1 MMVESD
7 PRSGGIMSS
16 RIRNRGIAVAVVLAG
31 LILPLPAAASPS
43 RAEEGWER
51 AWSGLLVW
59 LGAGT
64 EAVGRVLTEWS
75 SSSIDPL
82 GGQVPAGVSPEGS
95 ESSSSVDPNDQ
106 ER

>member
-16 RIRNRGIAVAVVLAG
+16 RIINRGIAVAVVLAG

-51 AWSGLLVW
+51 AWSGLVAW
-59 LGAGT
+59 LGSEIEEGW
-64 EAVGRVLTEWS
+64 GVLSEWS
-75 SSSIDPL
+75 SSYIDPL
-82 GGQVPAGVSPEGS
+82 GGQIPTAVSPGGS
-95 ESSSSVDPNDQ
+95 EPSSSVDPNGED
-106 ER
+106 R